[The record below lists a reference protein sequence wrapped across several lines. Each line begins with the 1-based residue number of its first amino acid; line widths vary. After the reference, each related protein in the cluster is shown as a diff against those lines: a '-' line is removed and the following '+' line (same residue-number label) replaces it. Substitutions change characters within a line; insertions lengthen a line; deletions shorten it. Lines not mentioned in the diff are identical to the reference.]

1 MIIQNNGYIVF
12 LKLIDAI
19 KKLEVINNKIEL
31 NAIISGNIQTN
42 RPQVKNMIDFMETI
56 QKNVPGIINFN
67 PSSSKEKQK

>member
-1 MIIQNNGYIVF
+1 MIIQNNGYLVF
-12 LKLIDAI
+12 IKLIDAL

-56 QKNVPGIINFN
+56 
-67 PSSSKEKQK
+67 